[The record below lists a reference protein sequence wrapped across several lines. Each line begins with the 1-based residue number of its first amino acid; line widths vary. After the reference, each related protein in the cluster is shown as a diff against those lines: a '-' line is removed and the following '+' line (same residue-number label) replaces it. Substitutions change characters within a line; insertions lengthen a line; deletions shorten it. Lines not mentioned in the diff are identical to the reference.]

1 MVVPGVPRRLTYAI
15 PEAIFDVAIGSQVI
29 VEVGRRQT
37 QGWVVGTLSE
47 EEAKA
52 QNDER
57 ERTTKTIVSPQL
69 SLIPTAELQT
79 ATRGFK
85 PIHQAFPA
93 FHADQ
98 LQLFEWMA
106 QYYGVTLAEIIA
118 NAVPRRVDGKR
129 LQYVQLSDETRERI
143 ESDPSWLESL
153 ASRAPVQERVLRML
167 LESDLPLEL
176 PTLLTAG
183 KSARAAIRALEKTEQ
198 LTIGDEESLF
208 ETLLP
213 TGTSAAGLALQ
224 STRALTAS
232 QAAAVE
238 KITAALD
245 ARSFSPIALYG
256 VTGSGKTEVY
266 IRAIQKVLSEGGSA
280 LVIVPEIALTPQ
292 LLDQFETRLG
302 EPLAL
307 LHSQVGAGT
316 KWNNWSKLLRGSIRV
331 ALGARSSVFAP
342 LNDLRLIIVDE
353 EHESSYKQSDGLRYH
368 GRDVAVM
375 RGKFA
380 GATVVLGSATP
391 SFETVVNASRG
402 RYQMIEM
409 PIRVT
414 SRPLPEIEVVDLNRV
429 RRSDMPS
436 ENISPALHAAMQETL
451 ERGGQIVILYNKRG
465 FSSYLQ
471 CGSCNTVVS
480 CEHCSVAL
488 TYHKGRN
495 KLLCH
500 YCNTTKEPPTHCQFC
515 RDPKTSRVMNDED
528 LDAKAREHAAAYG
541 LLSPRGAGTEKVVDE
556 IGLLFPEAKI
566 VRMDRDT
573 VGTKSAYKDILGSMR
588 SGAANILVGT
598 QMIAKGHDLPGVTLV
613 GVINADVGLHIPDFR
628 SSEKVFQLITQA
640 AGRAGR
646 GSEQGRVIIQTREP
660 NHPTIIATVTGRFKA
675 FARYE
680 LDYRKSLHYPPFGRL
695 LRIVISSPE
704 AHEASH
710 AARRTREA
718 CEEAIE
724 FLKQLDLDEGE
735 QEESRIQALPTIR
748 VLGPAPAPHERLRG
762 RYRWH
767 ILVKARSARTISQF
781 ALLLGSWKASVKGYK
796 DFRMTI
802 DVDPVDML

>member
-1 MVVPGVPRRLTYAI
+1 MVQGVPRRLTYAI
-15 PEAIFDVAIGSQVI
+15 PERVIEVSVGSQVI

-47 EEAKA
+47 AEAEQ
-52 QNDER
+52 QNNER
-57 ERTTKTIVSPQL
+57 ARDQSSESPQL
-69 SLIPTAELQT
+69 SLIPTDTPKNRPRILKE
-79 ATRGFK
+79 
-85 PIHQAFPA
+85 IHEAFPA

-106 QYYGVTLAEIIA
+106 HYYGVPLAEIIA
-118 NAVPRRVDGKR
+118 NAVPRRVDGKKLLYAQLTESARDR
-129 LQYVQLSDETRERI
+129 LEA
-143 ESDPSWLESL
+143 DPNWI
-153 ASRAPVQERVLRML
+153 ATVAARAPVKEKLLRML

-176 PTLLTAG
+176 PLLMIAG
-183 KSARAAIRALEKTEQ
+183 KSARTALRALEKAA
-198 LTIGDEESLF
+198 LVTIGDEDTLF
-208 ETLLP
+208 EPLP
-213 TGTSAAGLALQ
+213 TSSATQ
-224 STRALTAS
+224 SDLDIARALTAS
-232 QAAAVE
+232 QSSALE
-238 KITAALD
+238 KISSALD
-245 ARSFSPIALYG
+245 SRTFSPIALYG

-266 IRAIQKVLSEGGSA
+266 IRAIQKVLREGGSA

-292 LLDQFETRLG
+292 LLDQFESRLG

-316 KWNNWSKLLRGSIRV
+316 KWNTWSKLLKGSIRV

-375 RGKFA
+375 RGKFS
-380 GATVVLGSATP
+380 GATVLLGSATP
-391 SFETVVNASRG
+391 SFETVMNAARG

-409 PIRVT
+409 PMRVT

-451 ERGGQIVILYNKRG
+451 ERKGQIVILYNKRG

-515 RDPKTSRVMNDED
+515 RDPKTSRLLNDED
-528 LDAKAREHAAAYG
+528 LDAKAREHAEAYG

-556 IGLLFPEAKI
+556 IATLFPEARI

-588 SGAANILVGT
+588 SGTADILVGT

-646 GSEQGRVIIQTREP
+646 GTEQGRVIMQTREP

-680 LDYRKSLHYPPFGRL
+680 LEYRKTLNYPPYGRL
-695 LRIVISSPE
+695 LRLVISSPD
-704 AHEASH
+704 AHEAAH
-710 AARRTREA
+710 AARITREA
-718 CEEAIE
+718 CEQAISC
-724 FLKQLDLDEGE
+724 LQQLDVEEGE
-735 QEESRIQALPTIR
+735 TVTTVPALRI
-748 VLGPAPAPHERLRG
+748 LGPAPAPHERLRG

-781 ALLLGSWKASVKGYK
+781 AMMLSAWKTSVKGYN

>member
-1 MVVPGVPRRLTYAI
+1 MVVQGVPRRLTYAI
-15 PEAIFDVAIGSQVI
+15 PERVIEVSVGSQVL

-47 EEAKA
+47 AEAAQQSSEFAKA
-52 QNDER
+52 QH
-57 ERTTKTIVSPQL
+57 RTDSPQL
-69 SLIPTAELQT
+69 SLIPSDTPQNKP
-79 ATRGFK
+79 RGLK
-85 PIHQAFPA
+85 EIHEAFPA

-106 QYYGVTLAEIIA
+106 HYYGVPLAEIIA
-118 NAVPRRVDGKR
+118 NAVPRRVDGKK
-129 LQYVQLSDETRERI
+129 LLYAQLLDATRERV
-143 ESDPSWLESL
+143 ENEPTWL
-153 ASRAPVQERVLRML
+153 AAITARAPVQEKLLQML

-176 PTLLTAG
+176 PLLMSAG
-183 KSARAAIRALEKTEQ
+183 KSARTALRTLEKAG
-198 LTIGDEESLF
+198 LIKVGDEDALF
-208 ETLLP
+208 EPLP
-213 TGTSAAGLALQ
+213 TSEAPSGELPTARS
-224 STRALTAS
+224 LTAS
-232 QAAAVE
+232 QTTAVE
-238 KITAALD
+238 KINAALD
-245 ARSFSPIALYG
+245 SRTFSPIALYG

-266 IRAIQKVLSEGGSA
+266 IRAIQKVLREGGSA

-292 LLDQFETRLG
+292 LLDQFESRLG

-316 KWNNWSKLLRGSIRV
+316 KWNTWGKLLKGSIRV

-375 RGKFA
+375 RGKFSD
-380 GATVVLGSATP
+380 ATVVLGSATP

-409 PIRVT
+409 PMRVT

-436 ENISPALHAAMQETL
+436 ENISPVLHAAMQETL
-451 ERGGQIVILYNKRG
+451 ERKGQIVILYNKRG

-500 YCNTTKEPPTHCQFC
+500 YCNTMKEPPTHCQFC
-515 RDPKTSRVMNDED
+515 RDPKTSRLMNDEE

-541 LLSPRGAGTEKVVDE
+541 VLAPRGAGTEKVVDE
-556 IGLLFPEAKI
+556 IATLFPEARI

-588 SGAANILVGT
+588 SGAADILVGT

-646 GSEQGRVIIQTREP
+646 GSEQGRVIMQTREP

-680 LDYRKSLHYPPFGRL
+680 LEYRKTLNYPPYGRL
-695 LRIVISSPE
+695 VRLVISSPE
-704 AHEASH
+704 AHEAAH
-710 AARRTREA
+710 AAKITREA
-718 CEEAIE
+718 CEQAIAC
-724 FLKQLDLDEGE
+724 LQQLDIEEGE
-735 QEESRIQALPTIR
+735 AGNNQIPALRI
-748 VLGPAPAPHERLRG
+748 LGPAPAPHERLRG

-781 ALLLGSWKASVKGYK
+781 AMMLSSWKASVKGYK